1 MPKHDCGVE
10 HGRPGLPESGD
21 IATFATPPFPTGRV
35 HHDHPRL
42 CRQRPRPLGHDSGRH
57 PAIGAKG
64 TSSSNTWR
72 KDDNG
77 RATKI
82 YRAMPTGEHDE
93 RAYFVGTVR
102 TGQLL
107 LLDLLPGSAPHLAA
121 VRRLARPSVRHAVGH
136 LFRCRPV
143 VEPVPADRRLK
154 AGARDPGK
162 KKCQS
167 ASLTG
172 IFHVENLKAGP
183 CGHAAHE
190 QAWRI
195 RPKPDVLRART
206 LGAGA
211 DSKLRAGSPAASCRP
226 LRISE

>member
-1 MPKHDCGVE
+1 MLLLLP
-10 HGRPGLPESGD
+10 RPHSRQE
-21 IATFATPPFPTGRV
+21 RV

-72 KDDNG
+72 KDDSG

-107 LLDLLPGSAPHLAA
+107 LLDLLPGSETLTWPLFGALH
-121 VRRLARPSVRHAVGH
+121 GH
-136 LFRCRPV
+136 LSGMLLDTYSDAVLSLNLYPNRPI
-143 VEPVPADRRLK
+143 E
-154 AGARDPGK
+154 G
-162 KKCQS
+162 
-167 ASLTG
+167 
-172 IFHVENLKAGP
+172 
-183 CGHAAHE
+183 
-190 QAWRI
+190 
-195 RPKPDVLRART
+195 
-206 LGAGA
+206 
-211 DSKLRAGSPAASCRP
+211 
-226 LRISE
+226 